1 MFPEIKKVVR
11 RAKTRM
17 NSLEKMD
24 KKSQR
29 KIFEIENTNTED
41 TKEAARWKN
50 YLDTVKANSQRAI
63 KFQAGVEHM
72 IYELHIE
79 GALSEEEF
87 EELSEIL
94 DK

>member
-11 RAKTRM
+11 RAKARM
-17 NSLEKMD
+17 NRLEKMD

-29 KIFEIENTNTED
+29 KIFEIENTNAED
-41 TKEAARWKN
+41 TKEVARWKN
-50 YLDTVKANSQRAI
+50 YLDTVKANSQMAI
-63 KFQAGVEHM
+63 QFQAGVEHM

-87 EELSEIL
+87 EELCEIL